1 MKSYFGQKLI
11 IALIWSLTWSSFDIL
26 SQVSEELFITPPA
39 KTRILKIVHSLPDRP
54 EAQESLFSKLTNQGF
69 GGVVCNVAF
78 ENYLQSQEKWDAF
91 VRGVKRAKDMGLS
104 LWLYDERG
112 YPSGNAGGL
121 VLKDKPE
128 WAARGLLILSTNV
141 HGSKNIKLN
150 IPDGDIILAEAYPK
164 SNGICLIKSG
174 IDLRKYTRNGQLECD
189 IPEGNWQVLVISE
202 NQLFEG
208 THAAMNLWEKI
219 PYINLL
225 KPEPTKRFI
234 ELTHAEYAKRLGGDL
249 NNYFEA
255 TFTDEPSL
263 MSLFLKPMPWKVL
276 PWSDNL
282 PVEFKKRRG
291 YDIRDHFSSLILET
305 NENWKKHRYDFWLTV
320 GELVSQNYFGQIRD
334 WCRQQ
339 NLLSGGHLLAEEG
352 IVNHVSLYGDFYRCI
367 RMLDAPGID
376 CLTSIP
382 REVPWFIARLV
393 SSCGWIEG
401 KNVIMSETS
410 DHSQV
415 YRPPGDDRPKRFV
428 TEDEIRGTL
437 NLLFV
442 NGVTR
447 ITSYYSFNQLTDEQL
462 KRLNQQCGRCALM
475 IEKSKPFPNIGVLY
489 PVQTLWTKFVPS
501 DLWSREATGAAKVE
515 KIYRTVINS
524 LFNNNME
531 FLIID
536 YDTIENCSVGHG
548 KLQTKNIKLD
558 TIILPNIDTISWKAI
573 QNIDTFVKSGGLL
586 IIVGAFPENSEV
598 EFPSKKIINLVEN
611 WFEPKSKKPVLKKS
625 GNGIVCYLPT
635 GFEFALGEILQT
647 VCPQDLLIE
656 DPNSQIKVSRRMIGD
671 ETLFFVINDSNQK
684 WTGNLVFSNYVDGE
698 EWSPINGV
706 VVKNLASTL
715 TRYTLDPY
723 SMVFFKFKKVKA
735 ADKEIS
741 SFTNSVELDLSSV
754 RIDCSSPRIARG
766 EFVSA
771 TMSETTAE
779 QDKTSHLYQCS
790 GTLTKSE
797 VDTWLF
803 LIFPVNSTE
812 SLDNKTTLSFKVF
825 IPQDQDIKGQLLVIV
840 KEKNGGDFIAETGVY
855 LSEVGEMIV
864 RVPLAN
870 MQLAGWSKDE
880 DGMLN
885 PKAIEEI
892 RIGWGGYLG
901 KAGERI
907 VFKTSPPVAEKIILR
922 KD

>member
-1 MKSYFGQKLI
+1 
-11 IALIWSLTWSSFDIL
+11 
-26 SQVSEELFITPPA
+26 
-39 KTRILKIVHSLPDRP
+39 
-54 EAQESLFSKLTNQGF
+54 
-69 GGVVCNVAF
+69 
-78 ENYLQSQEKWDAF
+78 
-91 VRGVKRAKDMGLS
+91 
-104 LWLYDERG
+104 
-112 YPSGNAGGL
+112 
-121 VLKDKPE
+121 
-128 WAARGLLILSTNV
+128 
-141 HGSKNIKLN
+141 
-150 IPDGDIILAEAYPK
+150 
-164 SNGICLIKSG
+164 
-174 IDLRKYTRNGQLECD
+174 
-189 IPEGNWQVLVISE
+189 
-202 NQLFEG
+202 
-208 THAAMNLWEKI
+208 
-219 PYINLL
+219 
-225 KPEPTKRFI
+225 
-234 ELTHAEYAKRLGGDL
+234 
-249 NNYFEA
+249 
-255 TFTDEPSL
+255 
-263 MSLFLKPMPWKVL
+263 
-276 PWSDNL
+276 
-282 PVEFKKRRG
+282 
-291 YDIRDHFSSLILET
+291 
-305 NENWKKHRYDFWLTV
+305 
-320 GELVSQNYFGQIRD
+320 
-334 WCRQQ
+334 
-339 NLLSGGHLLAEEG
+339 
-352 IVNHVSLYGDFYRCI
+352 
-367 RMLDAPGID
+367 ML
-376 CLTSIP
+376 
-382 REVPWFIARLV
+382 
-393 SSCGWIEG
+393 
-401 KNVIMSETS
+401 
-410 DHSQV
+410 
-415 YRPPGDDRPKRFV
+415 
-428 TEDEIRGTL
+428 
-437 NLLFV
+437 
-442 NGVTR
+442 
-447 ITSYYSFNQLTDEQL
+447 
-462 KRLNQQCGRCALM
+462 
-475 IEKSKPFPNIGVLY
+475 
-489 PVQTLWTKFVPS
+489 
-501 DLWSREATGAAKVE
+501 
-515 KIYRTVINS
+515 
-524 LFNNNME
+524 
-531 FLIID
+531 
-536 YDTIENCSVGHG
+536 
-548 KLQTKNIKLD
+548 
-558 TIILPNIDTISWKAI
+558 
-573 QNIDTFVKSGGLL
+573 
-586 IIVGAFPENSEV
+586 
-598 EFPSKKIINLVEN
+598 
-611 WFEPKSKKPVLKKS
+611 
-625 GNGIVCYLPT
+625 
-635 GFEFALGEILQT
+635 
-647 VCPQDLLIE
+647 
-656 DPNSQIKVSRRMIGD
+656 GD